1 MTALAGVGSKLEA
14 MQTRMEKNETATES
28 MAEDLKSAVES
39 LRAAEAAAAIAALP
53 PTLATPAPAAP
64 EVTPVAAPVPS
75 PAPSVPE
82 VHAPAAEVA
91 PPVGR
96 RTFTHRAR
104 RGSTHGATVAT
115 RVRAPRVG
123 TRVRTPGSAFPR
135 PASTPGRCALRQ
147 RPATAP
153 PPGAPAADAAVPGCA
168 AQRTASPRRTTRPPP
183 PPPQPAAAAAAVL
196 PAGATAG
203 RVRWVPAAA
212 RVPHPAAANATTT
225 QQQRRSPNPAQ
236 LVNQSVKVNVE
247 RFIDDF
253 ASMGFTR
260 DQVRGVIRDLSDS
273 GQTVDTNVV
282 LDRLMNGRR

>member
-1 MTALAGVGSKLEA
+1 MNPECLSRLPARRGPFGCSAASDPKRESISKRSPAHSRVTTNAGSNLNKFAGEIMTALAGVGSKLEA

-64 EVTPVAAPVPS
+64 EVTRGGGAGAFPRAVS
-75 PAPSVPE
+75 PRGPCTSRGGGAS
-82 VHAPAAEVA
+82 
-91 PPVGR
+91 GGGD

-135 PASTPGRCALRQ
+135 TASTPGRWCALRQ

-168 AQRTASPRRTTRPPP
+168 AQRTASARRPTRPPP
-183 PPPQPAAAAAAVL
+183 PPPPAAAAAAAAVL

-225 QQQRRSPNPAQ
+225 
-236 LVNQSVKVNVE
+236 
-247 RFIDDF
+247 
-253 ASMGFTR
+253 T
-260 DQVRGVIRDLSDS
+260 
-273 GQTVDTNVV
+273 T
-282 LDRLMNGRR
+282 